1 MWWPG
6 SSDFQNGGVFRS
18 GIAIIVEYDVEPG
31 SLGEHE
37 CRVRTSAAK
46 CLQEDG
52 CLRMEVFVPEGH
64 ESKLVLSELW
74 RDEAALKV
82 HRNQAGH
89 AEDHAHID
97 ELCVGKSVRRGNML

>member
-1 MWWPG
+1 M
-6 SSDFQNGGVFRS
+6 S

-52 CLRMEVFVPEGH
+52 CLRMEVFVPEGQ
-64 ESKLVLSELW
+64 ENKLVLSELW

>member
-1 MWWPG
+1 MIFRMVEFSG
-6 SSDFQNGGVFRS
+6 AVSRSSLNTTLSPAVW
-18 GIAIIVEYDVEPG
+18 A
-31 SLGEHE
+31 
-37 CRVRTSAAK
+37 SAAK

-52 CLRMEVFVPEGH
+52 CLRMEVFVPEGQ
-64 ESKLVLSELW
+64 ENKLVLSELW

-97 ELCVGKSVRRGNML
+97 